1 MKAREGGMFSLLG
14 ATRGRSRDQ
23 IWMQA
28 PRVYVFKT
36 GENLDNSCLFSQIVE
51 VAGARMGSWG
61 RG

>member
-1 MKAREGGMFSLLG
+1 MFSLLG